1 MRVCQF
7 RHTRKVQKRRETTKM
22 QPRKQV
28 TYPTKCANLCKGVQ
42 PICWTKLDVQH
53 FKPGQNRGTRSRRS
67 PPPLLPQV
75 PVLNQVA
82 ARCHSSRGRST
93 SRTLARI
100 YATGCPYGSVSI
112 PADQSR
118 DDNQRLTRRR
128 QARRSGK
135 MALSQIA
142 GTGTYSKVEFIGSPL
157 RTRLPAAWIHW
168 GGVLCGVV
176 SEEERR

>member
-53 FKPGQNRGTRSRRS
+53 FKLGQNRGTRSRRS

-93 SRTLARI
+93 LRTFTRI
-100 YATGCPYGSVSI
+100 YATGCPCG
-112 PADQSR
+112 QSPPPP
-118 DDNQRLTRRR
+118 TR
-128 QARRSGK
+128 
-135 MALSQIA
+135 A
-142 GTGTYSKVEFIGSPL
+142 GTTTKD
-157 RTRLPAAWIHW
+157 LPAAVRQGAAAKWPFPRLLAQGLIRKSNSL
-168 GGVLCGVV
+168 VL
-176 SEEERR
+176 R